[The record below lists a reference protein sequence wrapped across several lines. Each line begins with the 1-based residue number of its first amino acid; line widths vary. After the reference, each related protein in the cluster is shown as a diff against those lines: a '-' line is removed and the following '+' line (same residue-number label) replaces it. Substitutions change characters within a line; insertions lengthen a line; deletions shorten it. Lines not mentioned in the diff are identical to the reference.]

1 MPAHNTPVV
10 VCASCG
16 KSMDA
21 ASNADEAHTPPH
33 PGDIS
38 ICLYCGHLMLFDSD
52 LCLRAL
58 TDAEIVEVAGDP
70 RIVRTTNLLKKLKRQ
85 RKK

>member
-1 MPAHNTPVV
+1 MPTHNMPVV
-10 VCASCG
+10 VCTSCG

-21 ASNADEAHTPPH
+21 ASNADEAPTPPH

-38 ICLYCGHLMLFDSD
+38 ICLYCGHLMVFDSD

-70 RIVRTTNLLKKLKRQ
+70 RLVRATNLLKKLKR
-85 RKK
+85 